1 MVKVEA
7 LIDFDYKN
15 YVKIQNLATKTKKQ
29 KGRIFKG
36 DIFEV
41 EDKEALYL
49 SGQNEQNIVA
59 VKTLEITQNIIPVE
73 DKEKAKEIVKK
84 AMKKIDK
91 SKEEK

>member
-15 YVKIQNLATKTKKQ
+15 YIKIQNLETKTKKQ
-29 KGRIFKG
+29 KGRIFSG

-59 VKTLEITQNIIPVE
+59 VKTLEITQNIRPVE
-73 DKEKAKEIVKK
+73 DKEKAKEIAKR

>member
-15 YVKIQNLATKTKKQ
+15 YVKIQNLETKTKKQ

-36 DIFEV
+36 DIFEI

-59 VKTLEITQNIIPVE
+59 VKTLEITQNIRPVE

-84 AMKKIDK
+84 AMKKNDK

>member
-15 YVKIQNLATKTKKQ
+15 YVKIQNLETKIKKQ
-29 KGRIFKG
+29 KGRIFSG

-41 EDKEALYL
+41 ENEEALYL

-59 VKTLEITQNIIPVE
+59 VKTLEITQNIRPVE
-73 DKEKAKEIVKK
+73 DKEKAKEIAKR
-84 AMKKIDK
+84 AMEKIDK
-91 SKEEK
+91 RKEEE

>member
-15 YVKIQNLATKTKKQ
+15 YVKIQNLETKTKKQ

-36 DIFEV
+36 DIFEI

-59 VKTLEITQNIIPVE
+59 VKTLEITQNIRPVE

>member
-15 YVKIQNLATKTKKQ
+15 YVKIQNLETKTKKQ
-29 KGRIFKG
+29 KGKIFKG

-59 VKTLEITQNIIPVE
+59 VKTLEITQNIRPVE
-73 DKEKAKEIVKK
+73 DKEKAKEIAKR

-91 SKEEK
+91 RKEEE

>member
-1 MVKVEA
+1 MVKVKA

-15 YVKIQNLATKTKKQ
+15 YVKIQNLETKTKKQ
-29 KGRIFKG
+29 EGRIFVG

-59 VKTLEITQNIIPVE
+59 VKTLEITQNIRPVE

-84 AMKKIDK
+84 TMKKIDK
-91 SKEEK
+91 RKEEE

>member
-1 MVKVEA
+1 MVKVQA

-15 YVKIQNLATKTKKQ
+15 YVKIQNLETKTKKQ
-29 KGRIFKG
+29 EGRIFSG

-41 EDKEALYL
+41 EDEEALYL

-59 VKTLEITQNIIPVE
+59 VKTLEITQNIRPVE

>member
-15 YVKIQNLATKTKKQ
+15 YAKIQNLETKTKKQ
-29 KGRIFKG
+29 EGKIFKG

-49 SGQNEQNIVA
+49 SGKNEQNIVA
-59 VKTLEITQNIIPVE
+59 VKTLEITQNIRPVE
-73 DKEKAKEIVKK
+73 DKEKAKEIAKR

-91 SKEEK
+91 RKEEE

>member
-7 LIDFDYKN
+7 LMDFDYKN
-15 YVKIQNLATKTKKQ
+15 YVKIQNLETKTKKQ
-29 KGRIFKG
+29 KGRIFSG

-59 VKTLEITQNIIPVE
+59 VKTLEITQNIRPVE
-73 DKEKAKEIVKK
+73 DKEKAKEIAKR

-91 SKEEK
+91 RKEEE

>member
-15 YVKIQNLATKTKKQ
+15 YVKIQNLETKTKKQ
-29 KGRIFKG
+29 KGRIFSG

-59 VKTLEITQNIIPVE
+59 VKTLEITQNIRPVE

>member
-15 YVKIQNLATKTKKQ
+15 YVKIQNLKTKTKKQ
-29 KGRIFKG
+29 EGRIFVG

-41 EDKEALYL
+41 EDEEALYL

-59 VKTLEITQNIIPVE
+59 VKTLEITQNIRPVE

>member
-15 YVKIQNLATKTKKQ
+15 YVKIQNLETKTKKQ
-29 KGRIFKG
+29 KGRIFSG

-59 VKTLEITQNIIPVE
+59 VKTLEITQNIRPVE
-73 DKEKAKEIVKK
+73 DKEKAKEIAKR

-91 SKEEK
+91 RKEEE

>member
-15 YVKIQNLATKTKKQ
+15 YVRIQNLETKTKKQ
-29 KGRIFKG
+29 KGKIFKG

-59 VKTLEITQNIIPVE
+59 IKTLEITQNIRPVK

-84 AMKKIDK
+84 AMKKNDK